1 MILPH
6 LSELAEGLTRTL
18 EISVYDK
25 KINDKNVKNGETNG
39 EIKKEE
45 ETDSKIDVLYH
56 PTFVGE
62 VVGKKFTI
70 RKLEI
75 ESTTN
80 IEHYLLIEGSYV
92 QNNEVQAV
100 DASFLVS
107 EHLHCQIDI
116 GDCFP
121 DIINKIN

>member
-18 EISVYDK
+18 EISVYDQ
-25 KINDKNVKNGETNG
+25 KIKDKNVKNGETNG
-39 EIKKEE
+39 EIIGE

-92 QNNEVQAV
+92 QNNEVHAV
-100 DASFLVS
+100 EESFLVS

-121 DIINKIN
+121 DIISKIN